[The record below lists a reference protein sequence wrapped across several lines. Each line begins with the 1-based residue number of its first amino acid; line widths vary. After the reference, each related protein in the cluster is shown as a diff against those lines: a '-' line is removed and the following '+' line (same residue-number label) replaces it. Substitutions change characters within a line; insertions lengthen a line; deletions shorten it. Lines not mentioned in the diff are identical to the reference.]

1 MIDKEMEYGFRI
13 TEEEMKAIT
22 EWQNNH
28 NKRFHSTKS
37 PEDWIASVGSVGDQY
52 AYTFVPTS
60 IGILGVVKCGCGES
74 FTFRNIF

>member
-1 MIDKEMEYGFRI
+1 MKHGFYI

-22 EWQNNH
+22 EWQNKH
-28 NKRFHSTKS
+28 NKEAHNIKS
-37 PEDWIASVGSVGDQY
+37 SNDWIASVGSVGDQY

-60 IGILGVVKCGCGES
+60 LGILGVVKCGCGES